1 VNHLL
6 ATLPLSWNSMITV
19 DTCGFLSWN
28 LLLEKALIRMERFA
42 TFRLQYYLR
51 SDENET
57 TMWTKRGVLGKTY
70 HWSFRLQKKE
80 ERKSLFQS

>member
-42 TFRLQYYLR
+42 TFRLQY
-51 SDENET
+51 
-57 TMWTKRGVLGKTY
+57 
-70 HWSFRLQKKE
+70 
-80 ERKSLFQS
+80 